1 MTGPPRA
8 VLRAFGITGSV
19 TVLDGGEGLAGRA
32 GDAVLKPVYDANEA
46 AWTQSLLDGLVR

>member
-1 MTGPPRA
+1 
-8 VLRAFGITGSV
+8 
-19 TVLDGGEGLAGRA
+19 VLDGGEGLAGRA